1 MENVIENRRMFIGPD
16 EETEYFI
23 GTPTAEN
30 IRNADWQYSKTYTK
44 CLTEGIA
51 TSAEMADIL
60 RKRGIIGKDFDMRV
74 RELSTNLNDL
84 IKELR
89 AAETNDE
96 KTDLAVRVSA
106 ARDELF
112 RWNQRL
118 SGPMSNTCEQ
128 IADDARLEFLT
139 AAIIQDKKGN
149 KIWST
154 YDEFLT
160 SDSQPLTSKARYEAM
175 LYLQGYDADFLEK
188 TPEAS
193 AMREVEE
200 SIRTEA
206 MVELSRV
213 QQELDAESK
222 VKALSAGQSE
232 DAVVE
237 EVSQSV
243 VTPTKKAPVKSKK

>member
-1 MENVIENRRMFIGPD
+1 MDTVIENRRMFIGPD

-23 GTPTAEN
+23 AAPTAEN
-30 IRNADWQYSKTYTK
+30 IRNADWQYSKTYTR

-74 RELSTNLNDL
+74 RELSVNLNAL
-84 IKELR
+84 IAELR
-89 AAETNDE
+89 DTENNDD
-96 KTDLAVRVSA
+96 KTDLAVKVSA

-128 IADDARLEFLT
+128 IADDSRLEFLT

-149 KIWST
+149 KIWNT

-160 SDSQPLTSKARYEAM
+160 YNNQPLTSKARYEAM

-188 TPEAS
+188 TPEAI
-193 AMREVEE
+193 AMREVEDNM
-200 SIRTEA
+200 RAEA
-206 MVELSRV
+206 LVELTKV
-213 QQELDAESK
+213 HQELEAEAA
-222 VKALSAGQSE
+222 VKEMSASAVE
-232 DAVVE
+232 EPVVE
-237 EVSQSV
+237 EVV
-243 VTPTKKAPVKSKK
+243 KPAPTPTKKAPTKSKK